1 MDTIGLVVM
10 GRPRLQ
16 RPLDIRP
23 VDSNEFLERL
33 ESNNQLTTTAINDS
47 ATKVLDEASSLAEYV
62 RKVIVIPYS
71 EGYVNAVTKFIL
83 SRDQGT
89 RILVTDMRKILP
101 KPIHSTVVESARS
114 KGILLIPLAQKAL
127 LQVDIHVALELQAE
141 LPIPSWSNKSEILTD
156 NEQYARLKDL
166 MRAQCTVPEIMR
178 EMGLSRSTVFRLRS
192 RYADQLRKDIPGF
205 QTISE

>member
-10 GRPRLQ
+10 GRPRLS

-33 ESNNQLTTTAINDS
+33 DTNNQLTTMATNDS
-47 ATKVLDEASSLAEYV
+47 ATKVLDEASSLAECV

-71 EGYVNAVTKFIL
+71 EGYVNAVSRFIL
-83 SRDQGT
+83 SRDPGT
-89 RILVTDMRKILP
+89 RILVTDMRKVLP

-127 LQVDIHVALELQAE
+127 LQVDIHIALELQAD
-141 LPIPSWSNKSEILTD
+141 LPSPSWSKKPEITTD
-156 NEQYARLKDL
+156 NEEYARLKDL
-166 MRAQCTVPEIMR
+166 MLAQCTVPEIMR
-178 EMGLSRSTVFRLRS
+178 DMGLSRSTVFRLRS
-192 RYADQLRKDIPGF
+192 KYAEQLRKDVPGF
-205 QTISE
+205 QSISE